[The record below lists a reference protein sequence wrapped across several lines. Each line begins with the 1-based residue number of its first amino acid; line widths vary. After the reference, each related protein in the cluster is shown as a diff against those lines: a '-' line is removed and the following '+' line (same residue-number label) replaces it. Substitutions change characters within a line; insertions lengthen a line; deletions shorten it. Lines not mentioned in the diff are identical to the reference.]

1 MAIPS
6 IKQNLFKIL
15 FDKDVSIKIKFFN
28 SLTFSLVGFTILGQI
43 RGVSL
48 LIVCTPLPAR
58 GGGGWGGVEPP
69 TKFSKGGNLT
79 GPQLL

>member
-15 FDKDVSIKIKFFN
+15 FYKDVSIKIKFFN
-28 SLTFSLVGFTILGQI
+28 SLIFSLVGFNLMGQI
-43 RGVSL
+43 MGVPL
-48 LIVCTPLPAR
+48 LILCTPLPAQ
-58 GGGGWGGVEPP
+58 GGGGRVVEPP